1 MSHRWNK
8 KILTV
13 LLQYD
18 YGKRERG
25 VSGEK
30 LWFHDNLGML
40 SSEVAAYWYDEDLE
54 NVEQLRLKIIAEATR
69 VKPDLI
75 FFAPYLDQFDA
86 ATLQTLREIAPTIA
100 WFGDDHWRFDSFSS
114 RLAPQYSHVITTDA
128 WAIPKY
134 QDIGIKA
141 ILSEWAADAVQNPPV
156 ISNDVSYK
164 HEISFV
170 GGANEVRTWFI
181 RELAKRGIQ
190 VECFGSGWP
199 NGRVS
204 FKEMNE
210 IFSRSKIN
218 LNLSNSVP
226 QDISFV
232 LGRPR
237 QFARWLISK
246 KQSEQVKAR
255 NFEIPYM
262 GGFQL
267 SKYAL
272 GLERYL
278 QIGNEVAVFNTVDE
292 CAKQIHYYL
301 RNEDERHEIV
311 KRSVARVRS
320 EHTYLHR
327 LEKILSQVWPS

>member
-1 MSHRWNK
+1 MTAFRDK

-18 YGKRERG
+18 YGDKSRG
-25 VSGEK
+25 LSGEK
-30 LWFHDNLGML
+30 IWFHDNLAKLVG
-40 SSEVAAYWYDEDLE
+40 EVIPFWYDGDLQ
-54 NVEQLRLKIIAEATR
+54 NLGPLREKIIAEAKR

-75 FFAPYLDQFDA
+75 FFVPYLDQFDET
-86 ATLQTLREIAPTIA
+86 TLKALREIAPTIA

-114 RLAPQYSHVITTDA
+114 RLAPHYSHVITTDA
-128 WAIPKY
+128 WALPKY
-134 QDIGIKA
+134 QDIGVQPL
-141 ILSEWAADAVQNPPV
+141 LSEWAADTVKNPPDL
-156 ISNDVSYK
+156 SNQTSYK
-164 HEISFV
+164 YEISFV

-181 RELAKRGIQ
+181 RELAKRDVK

-204 FKEMNE
+204 FDQMND
-210 IFSRSKIN
+210 IFAHSKIN

-237 QFARWLISK
+237 QFARWATSK

-255 NFEIPYM
+255 NFEIPYV

-278 QIGNEVAVFNTVDE
+278 KIGDEVAVFNTVDE
-292 CAKQIHYYL
+292 CAKQIRYYL
-301 RNEDERHEIV
+301 RNEDERRAIA
-311 KRSVARVRS
+311 KKSMARVRS

-327 LEKILSQVWPS
+327 LEKILSQVWRA